1 MYKDIDAGLI
11 DQQCIG
17 RTVSIAGWVHR
28 RRDHGK
34 LIFIDLRDKSGLV
47 QVVFDPEISEMAFKT
62 AEELRNEFVVTISG
76 VVNAR
81 PQGTINLHMATGA
94 IEIAAN
100 NIKILNRSKTPP
112 FYINEEVDIDENMR
126 LKYRYLDFRR
136 ERMHNNLILRHRV
149 TDYIHR
155 IMDDNGFL
163 EVETPILTKSTP
175 EGARDYLVPARL
187 YPGQFFALPQS
198 PQQMKQ
204 LLMVGGIERY
214 YQIARCFRDEDSRSD
229 RQPEFT
235 QLDIE
240 MSFIDENDI
249 LKLMHTLLT
258 GLVRKVAS
266 SRRFNEDF
274 PVFSYHEAMNNYGS
288 DKPDLRFDVKL
299 HDIADLVKDSGFGIF
314 KKSLAEGKNIKAI
327 CVPGIGHYNKGQL
340 DSLQEMAR
348 SSGAAGVVTVGF
360 DQEADMDNLTLEQIR
375 SVAAKHMGVREITSI
390 AQRLCAKAG
399 DLILIIADYWE
410 KACEVLGD
418 MRRRIC
424 LSLNKY
430 DPNELKFCFITSF
443 PLFKWDEENKRWDS
457 MHHPFTAP
465 TEADEYKL
473 YDEKLVGTTMS
484 RAYDIACNG
493 YEIGGGSIRIHNA
506 DMQRR
511 ILHILK
517 HSDAD
522 IEDRFGH
529 LLEAFSYG
537 APPHGGV
544 ALGLDRLVMILAKE
558 NSIRDV
564 IPFPKNQSAQDLLFA
579 APSIVEDK
587 QLKELHID
595 IVKDKKEKG
604 D

>member
-1 MYKDIDAGLI
+1 LYKDIDAGLI
-11 DQQCIG
+11 DQQCVG
-17 RTVSIAGWVHR
+17 RTVHIAGWVHR

-34 LIFIDLRDKSGLV
+34 LIFIDLRDRSGLV
-47 QVVFDPEISEMAFKT
+47 QVVFDPEISEPAFKI
-62 AEELRNEFVVTISG
+62 AEDLRSEFVITIAG
-76 VVNAR
+76 TVNAR
-81 PQGTINLHMATGA
+81 PQGTINLNMATGTV
-94 IEIAAN
+94 EIAVSS
-100 NIKILNRSKTPP
+100 IRILNRSKTPP

-136 ERMHNNLILRHRV
+136 ERMRNNLILRHKV
-149 TDYIHR
+149 TDYIHKFL
-155 IMDDNGFL
+155 DDSGFL

-240 MSFIDENDI
+240 MSFIDESDI
-249 LKLMHTLLT
+249 LKLMHTLLAE
-258 GLVRKVAS
+258 LVKKVVPGRK
-266 SRRFNEDF
+266 FNEDF
-274 PVFSYHEAMNNYGS
+274 PVFSYHEAMNTYGS

-299 HDIADLVKDSGFGIF
+299 YDIVDLVKDSAFGVF
-314 KKSLAEGKNIKAI
+314 RNSLADGKSIKAI
-327 CVPGIGHYNKGQL
+327 CVPGIGHYNKSQL
-340 DSLQEMAR
+340 DNLQEMAR
-348 SSGAAGVVTVGF
+348 SLGAAGVMTVGF
-360 DQEADMDNLTLEQIR
+360 DEKADMDNLTLEQIR
-375 SVAAKHMGVREITSI
+375 SVAAKHMGVPEITSI
-390 AQRLCAKAG
+390 AKRLGAKAG
-399 DLILIIADYWE
+399 DLILIIADCWE

-430 DPNELKFCFITSF
+430 DSNELKFCFITNF

-465 TEADEYKL
+465 TEADEYRL
-473 YDEKLVGTTMS
+473 YDEQLVGTTMS

-506 DMQRR
+506 DMQRH
-511 ILHILK
+511 IFHILK
-517 HSDAD
+517 HSDSD

-544 ALGLDRLVMILAKE
+544 ALGLDRLVMILAGE

-564 IPFPKNQSAQDLLFA
+564 IPFPKNQNAQDLLFS

-595 IVKDKKEKG
+595 ITKDKKEQS
-604 D
+604 